1 MSPLPKN
8 LAARAALNDEG
19 LLSGDQVEERVKKEV
34 ETVKEEAKQRNDM
47 WTKIVSAKL
56 PKDYKELIDNSLD
69 VPCLL
74 ELLEIDAA
82 RSGVTLSTRLPPV
95 QYYKLQKLIADEGTD
110 LKTMLM
116 SLVDERY
123 DKVGLD
129 PENE

>member
-47 WTKIVSAKL
+47 WTKVVSAKS
-56 PKDYKELIDNSLD
+56 PKDYKELIDSSLD

-74 ELLEIDAA
+74 ELLEADGA
-82 RSGVTLSTRLPPV
+82 RSGILLSTRLSPIH
-95 QYYKLQKLIADEGTD
+95 YYKLQKLIADEGSD
-110 LKTMLM
+110 LRTMLM
-116 SLVDERY
+116 SLIDERY
-123 DKVGLD
+123 NKVDVD